1 MEKSY
6 IYGKLNKEVILKEYT
21 GSITSSAKTTVNNAA
36 STISVDVIRVPHKL
50 TIKEAQE
57 QFTNF
62 DGSSD
67 VIFDLTPYAKSDIV
81 PNYAEIDSTGSSHN
95 WLVFYRKE
103 NEQQTE
109 LFKVEISGF
118 QQVQSNFA
126 EENQQLE
133 SYIRNK
139 ETKYLL
145 NNGSDGT
152 DVYTEKNYVDTQDSN
167 LRDYVD
173 SQDTSLQNEIGVLS
187 NLSTESKSNLVS
199 AINENKSNLDSESL
213 TRANNDNA
221 LQGQIGTLSNLETTN
236 KTTLVAAINENKN
249 SIDTHIVDISN
260 PHSVTKDQVGL
271 GNVDNT
277 SDLDKPI
284 STATQNALNLK
295 LNATNTDQNISKNIT
310 LSRDISAEPDPDYLA
325 IKETQI
331 NLSTQVE
338 DSNTYVFDLADSG
351 KSGLMSSQDV
361 QTLNS
366 LVERVSSIEG
376 KTTRLL
382 YSASQNPSASD
393 INTFVTSLGYTSPF
407 EGIAVVISGTYHIW
421 HYYENNNIG
430 WKDDGQ
436 DTVSDFTNSTAG
448 IILGSATDG
457 KVYAESNGTG
467 SVYGWSDLKGRVS
480 DTENNIT
487 SLQTNKADKNY
498 VDSELQK
505 KADITSIPTD
515 IVKYSEQTLT
525 DAQKSQARINIGAGT
540 SNLIIKVNEIAVN
553 ELNFDSDPQT
563 QIDDLKNVKLEN
575 AFITFSID
583 TSKWQALTG
592 ADPYKYSAT
601 IDCDYSITTTGEPI
615 YELINDNV
623 VNFATYGFALN
634 EVSFGTAE
642 TTHGRPNFTFYA
654 IEKPTESV
662 NLRVLITATSVE
674 LIAQEGG
681 IILW

>member
-6 IYGKLNKEVILKEYT
+6 IYGKLNKEIILKEYT

-152 DVYTEKNYVDTQDSN
+152 DVYTEKNYVDSQDSN
-167 LRDYVD
+167 LKDYVNNAD
-173 SQDTSLQNEIGVLS
+173 NNLQNEIGNLQ
-187 NLSTESKSNLVS
+187 NLSTTNKSNLVS
-199 AINENKSNLDSESL
+199 AINENKD
-213 TRANNDNA
+213 
-221 LQGQIGTLSNLETTN
+221 
-236 KTTLVAAINENKN
+236 
-249 SIDTHIVDISN
+249 SIDTHIADTSN

-271 GNVDNT
+271 ANVDNT

-295 LNATNTDQNISKNIT
+295 LDLINTNQNISKNIT
-310 LSRDISAEPDPDYLA
+310 LSRDLSSEPDPDYLA

-331 NLSTQVE
+331 NLSTQAE
-338 DSNTYVFDLADSG
+338 DSNTYVFDLADSN

-361 QTLNS
+361 QTLNN

-382 YSASQNPSASD
+382 YSANQNPSASD

-436 DTVSDFTNSTAG
+436 DTVSTFTNSNAG
-448 IILGSATDG
+448 IILGTNTDG
-457 KVYAESNGTG
+457 KIYAESNGTG

-487 SLQTNKADKNY
+487 SLQNNKADKNY

-515 IVKYSEQTLT
+515 IIKYSEQTLT
-525 DAQKSQARINIGAGT
+525 DAQKSQARTNIGAGT
-540 SNLIIKVNEIAVN
+540 SNLIIKVNEIAVD

-563 QIDDLKNVKLEN
+563 QINNLKNVKLEN

-583 TSKWQALTG
+583 TSNWQELSG
-592 ADPYKYSAT
+592 VDPYKYKAT
-601 IDCDYSITTTGEPI
+601 IDCDYQITTTGETI

-623 VNFATYGFALN
+623 VNFASYGFALN
-634 EVSFGTAE
+634 EVSFGE
-642 TTHGRPNFTFYA
+642 VGVVYGKPKFTFYA

-662 NLRVLITATSVE
+662 NLRVLITANSVE
-674 LIAQEGG
+674 LIKVV
-681 IILW
+681 

>member
-21 GSITSSAKTTVNNAA
+21 GNTTSSAKTTVNNAA
-36 STISVDVIRVPHKL
+36 SIISVDVIRVPHKL

-187 NLSTESKSNLVS
+187 NLSTENKSNLVS
-199 AINENKSNLDSESL
+199 AINENKD
-213 TRANNDNA
+213 
-221 LQGQIGTLSNLETTN
+221 
-236 KTTLVAAINENKN
+236 
-249 SIDTHIVDISN
+249 SIDAHIADTNN

-295 LNATNTDQNISKNIT
+295 LDATNTDQNITKSIA
-310 LSRDISAEPDPDYLA
+310 LVRDASAEPDPDYLA

-331 NLSTQVE
+331 NLSTQSIDNNTYIFNIA
-338 DSNTYVFDLADSG
+338 DSNQ
-351 KSGLMSSQDV
+351 SGLMSSQDV
-361 QTLNS
+361 QTLSN

-382 YSASQNPSASD
+382 YTASQNPSAD
-393 INTFVTSLGYTSPF
+393 DVNTFVTNLGYTSPF
-407 EGIAVVISGTYHIW
+407 EGIAVVIAGTYHIW
-421 HYYENNNIG
+421 HYYENNDIG
-430 WKDDGQ
+430 WRDDGQ
-436 DTVSDFTNSTAG
+436 DTVSNFTNEIAG
-448 IILGSATDG
+448 IIKGSVEDG
-457 KVYAESNGTG
+457 KVYAESNGVG
-467 SVYGWSDLKGRVS
+467 SVNGWTDLKGRVS
-480 DTENNIT
+480 NLENNIKVD
-487 SLQTNKADKNY
+487 NKTINRN
-498 VDSELQK
+498 
-505 KADITSIPTD
+505 TD
-515 IVKYSEQTLT
+515 
-525 DAQKSQARINIGAGT
+525 
-540 SNLIIKVNEIAVN
+540 SNLQAVG
-553 ELNFDSDPQT
+553 L
-563 QIDDLKNVKLEN
+563 
-575 AFITFSID
+575 ID
-583 TSKWQALTG
+583 TADSK
-592 ADPYKYSAT
+592 
-601 IDCDYSITTTGEPI
+601 I
-615 YELINDNV
+615 
-623 VNFATYGFALN
+623 
-634 EVSFGTAE
+634 
-642 TTHGRPNFTFYA
+642 
-654 IEKPTESV
+654 
-662 NLRVLITATSVE
+662 ITANDIWLACSIERTV
-674 LIAQEGG
+674 
-681 IILW
+681 

>member
-6 IYGKLNKEVILKEYT
+6 IYGKLNKEVILKEYA
-21 GSITSSAKTTVNNAA
+21 GSTTSSAKTTVNNAA

-81 PNYAEIDSTGSSHN
+81 PNYAEIDSTGSAHN

-109 LFKVEISGF
+109 LFKVEISPF

-173 SQDTSLQNEIGVLS
+173 SQDTSLQNEIGVLG
-187 NLSTESKSNLVS
+187 NLSTENKSNLVS
-199 AINENKSNLDSESL
+199 AINENK
-213 TRANNDNA
+213 
-221 LQGQIGTLSNLETTN
+221 
-236 KTTLVAAINENKN
+236 V
-249 SIDTHIVDISN
+249 SIDTHIADTSN

-284 STATQNALNLK
+284 SIATQNALNLK
-295 LNATNTDQNISKNIT
+295 LDVTNTDQNITKSIA
-310 LSRDISAEPDPDYLA
+310 LVRDTSAEPDPDYLA
-325 IKETQI
+325 IEETQI
-331 NLSTQVE
+331 NLSNQAV
-338 DSNTYVFDLADSG
+338 DNTAYIFNIADND

-361 QTLNS
+361 KTLNN
-366 LVERVSSIEG
+366 LIERVSSIEG

-436 DTVSDFTNSTAG
+436 DTVSNFTNSTAG
-448 IILGSATDG
+448 IILGTNTDG
-457 KVYAESNGTG
+457 KIYAESNGTG
-467 SVYGWSDLKGRVS
+467 SVYGWSDLKNRVTNVES
-480 DTENNIT
+480 DVNSLQNNKANKTINAQYTLSAANWSDNSYTLNIAGKNSSNNALVSNSNEGTNAEVLANSQAISSANIYRIVDNGT
-487 SLQTNKADKNY
+487 SLTFICEDTPV
-498 VDSELQK
+498 VD
-505 KADITSIPTD
+505 
-515 IVKYSEQTLT
+515 
-525 DAQKSQARINIGAGT
+525 
-540 SNLIIKVNEIAVN
+540 IKIQV
-553 ELNFDSDPQT
+553 
-563 QIDDLKNVKLEN
+563 
-575 AFITFSID
+575 
-583 TSKWQALTG
+583 
-592 ADPYKYSAT
+592 
-601 IDCDYSITTTGEPI
+601 
-615 YELINDNV
+615 
-623 VNFATYGFALN
+623 
-634 EVSFGTAE
+634 EV
-642 TTHGRPNFTFYA
+642 YD
-654 IEKPTESV
+654 
-662 NLRVLITATSVE
+662 
-674 LIAQEGG
+674 
-681 IILW
+681 